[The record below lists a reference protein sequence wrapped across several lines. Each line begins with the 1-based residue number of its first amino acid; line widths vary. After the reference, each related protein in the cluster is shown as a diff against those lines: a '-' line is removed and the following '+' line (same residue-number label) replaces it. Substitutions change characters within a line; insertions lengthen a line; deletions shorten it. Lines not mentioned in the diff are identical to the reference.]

1 MSAVLFTKVDRDK
14 AYAYFLRVSRIPTAL
29 PFILL
34 KHLQRSESQSLR
46 QRERR
51 SPDPRCEKGTGTG
64 ANRAFDQ
71 DHMASWHMDI
81 LYAHD
86 VPVHVGCG
94 MWVVV
99 WLIRDSG

>member
-14 AYAYFLRVSRIPTAL
+14 AYAYFLRVAHTDGFTL
-29 PFILL
+29 YLL
-34 KHLQRSESQSLR
+34 LFNTVYKGKARSPRSEMI
-46 QRERR
+46 RE
-51 SPDPRCEKGTGTG
+51 GNLG

-86 VPVHVGCG
+86 VPVHIVGCG

>member
-14 AYAYFLRVSRIPTAL
+14 AYAYFLRVAHTETAL
-29 PFILL
+29 PAFTFLTFY
-34 KHLQRSESQSLR
+34 KARSSPVGVARSE
-46 QRERR
+46 
-51 SPDPRCEKGTGTG
+51 KGTG

-71 DHMASWHMDI
+71 DHMATWHMDI